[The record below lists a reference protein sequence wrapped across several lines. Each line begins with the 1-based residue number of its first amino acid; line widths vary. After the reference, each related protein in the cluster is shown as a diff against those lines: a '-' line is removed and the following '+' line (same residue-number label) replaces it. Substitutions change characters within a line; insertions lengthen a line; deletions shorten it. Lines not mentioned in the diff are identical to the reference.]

1 MARAA
6 SCLDE
11 NSAKHHMTSLLLRST
26 FCTSL
31 NSCTQLQHPPESASR
46 GHDTTAS
53 AYAPIARGSLFK
65 MASTAFVIT
74 AGPLRCQLVSI
85 SPSWKPVLTNRLC
98 QHRDAPPKDQACASR
113 SVELNTLVDSCSIT
127 ATMQVLPVRPD
138 CLLWAITIP

>member
-31 NSCTQLQHPPESASR
+31 NSCTQLQHPPQSASR

-53 AYAPIARGSLFK
+53 AYAPIARGSSFI
-65 MASTAFVIT
+65 MARTAIVIT
-74 AGPLRCQLVSI
+74 AGLLRCRLDLI
-85 SPSWKPVLTNRLC
+85 SPSCKPVLTNRLC
-98 QHRDAPPKDQACASR
+98 QHRDAPPKNQACASR
-113 SVELNTLVDSCSIT
+113 SPELNTLGDSCSI
-127 ATMQVLPVRPD
+127 AETMQVLPVRPD